1 MEIYDNLSVE
11 SIPNEEWRDI
21 VGWEGLYQVSNL
33 GRVKSLSR
41 SIVYKDGREYTYP
54 SKIIKN
60 QKVSTGYRSV
70 MFYGVNGKKQYYVHR
85 LVAETFIPNPKNL
98 GDVNHKDGCK
108 TNNIILNLEWCSRSD
123 NIKHAYKKG
132 LICAHMDEAIKN
144 VHAQLFNM
152 RQAVKL
158 LPNTLLQTR
167 LQKQAGVI
175 KDKYQNIV
183 DAKIKNIALIRDIFG
198 NTKKKNEYF

>member
-1 MEIYDNLSVE
+1 MEIYENLSIE
-11 SIPNEEWRDI
+11 SLHNEEWRDV

-85 LVAETFIPNPKNL
+85 LVAETFIPNPQNL
-98 GDVNHKDGCK
+98 VDVNHKDCCK
-108 TNNIILNLEWCSRSD
+108 TNNILINLEWCSRSD
-123 NIKHAYKKG
+123 NIKHAYKNG
-132 LICAHMDEAIKN
+132 LICAHMDEAIKK
-144 VHAQLFNM
+144 
-152 RQAVKL
+152 RSR
-158 LPNTLLQTR
+158 P
-167 LQKQAGVI
+167 VI
-175 KDKYQNIV
+175 QYAPSGEFISEYSSANKAAKASGCNQGQISKYCRGENKKHSTYKGYIWRYKD
-183 DAKIKNIALIRDIFG
+183 D
-198 NTKKKNEYF
+198 TK

>member
-1 MEIYDNLSVE
+1 MEIYENLSIE
-11 SIPNEEWRDI
+11 SLHNEEWRDV
-21 VGWEGLYQVSNL
+21 VGWEGFYQVSNL

-123 NIKHAYKKG
+123 NQKHAYKNG
-132 LICAHMDEAIKN
+132 LNWAHIGEAIKEGSRP
-144 VHAQLFNM
+144 VIQYAQSGEIVAEYDSASKAAKASGYNQGQISKYC
-152 RQAVKL
+152 RGENKKHS
-158 LPNTLLQTR
+158 TYKGYIWR
-167 LQKQAGVI
+167 Y
-175 KDKYQNIV
+175 KD
-183 DAKIKNIALIRDIFG
+183 D
-198 NTKKKNEYF
+198 TK

>member
-11 SIPNEEWRDI
+11 SLPNEEWRD
-21 VGWEGLYQVSNL
+21 VFGWEGLYQVSHL

-41 SIVYKDGREYTYP
+41 SIVYKDGRECTYP

-98 GDVNHKDGCK
+98 GDVNHKDCCK
-108 TNNIILNLEWCSRSD
+108 TNNILINLEWCSRSD
-123 NIKHAYKKG
+123 NIKHAYKNG
-132 LICAHMDEAIKN
+132 LICAHMDEAIKK
-144 VHAQLFNM
+144 
-152 RQAVKL
+152 RSR
-158 LPNTLLQTR
+158 P
-167 LQKQAGVI
+167 VI
-175 KDKYQNIV
+175 QYAPSGEIVAEYDSASKAAKASGYNQGQISKYCRGEN
-183 DAKIKNIALIRDIFG
+183 
-198 NTKKKNEYF
+198 KKHSTYNGYIWKYKEEK

>member
-1 MEIYDNLSVE
+1 MEIYENLSIE
-11 SIPNEEWRDI
+11 SLPNEEWRDV

-41 SIVYKDGREYTYP
+41 SIVYKDGREYAYP

-98 GDVNHKDGCK
+98 CDVNHKDCCK
-108 TNNIILNLEWCSRSD
+108 TNNILINLEWCSRSD
-123 NIKHAYKKG
+123 NIKHAYKNG
-132 LICAHMDEAIKN
+132 LICVHMDEAIKKRSRP
-144 VHAQLFNM
+144 VIQYAQSGEIIAEYSSENKAAKASGCN
-152 RQAVKL
+152 QG
-158 LPNTLLQTR
+158 Q
-167 LQKQAGVI
+167 I
-175 KDKYQNIV
+175 SKYCRGEN
-183 DAKIKNIALIRDIFG
+183 
-198 NTKKKNEYF
+198 KKHSTYKGYIWKYKEEK

>member
-11 SIPNEEWRDI
+11 SLPNEEWRDI

-98 GDVNHKDGCK
+98 GDVNHKDCCK
-108 TNNIILNLEWCSRSD
+108 TNNIIINLEWCSRSD
-123 NIKHAYKKG
+123 NIKHAYKNG
-132 LICAHMDEAIKN
+132 LICAHMDEAIKRITTYIKRIGLYRAEIDKYIRLYPDKIYKN
-144 VHAQLFNM
+144 IYE
-152 RQAVKL
+152 
-158 LPNTLLQTR
+158 TR
-167 LQKQAGVI
+167 LYNAF
-175 KDKYQNIV
+175 
-183 DAKIKNIALIRDIFG
+183 A
-198 NTKKKNEYF
+198 

>member
-1 MEIYDNLSVE
+1 MEIYENLSIE
-11 SIPNEEWRDI
+11 SLHNEEWRDV

-41 SIVYKDGREYTYP
+41 SIVYKDGREYKYP

-98 GDVNHKDGCK
+98 GDVNHKDCCK
-108 TNNIILNLEWCSRSD
+108 TNNILINLEWCSRSD
-123 NIKHAYKKG
+123 NIKHAYKNG
-132 LICAHMDEAIKN
+132 LICAHMDEAIKK
-144 VHAQLFNM
+144 
-152 RQAVKL
+152 RSR
-158 LPNTLLQTR
+158 P
-167 LQKQAGVI
+167 VI
-175 KDKYQNIV
+175 QYAPSGEIIAEYSSANKAAKASGYNQGQISKYCRCEN
-183 DAKIKNIALIRDIFG
+183 
-198 NTKKKNEYF
+198 KKHINYKGYIWKYKEEK